1 MSINNVNNSQNI
13 SVAQYLDKL
22 QTSNNNTDI
31 AYLVFQAQVQGLNKQ
46 VTESLAN
53 IQTTGKVRD
62 AYSKKL
68 KALRDLKALAARC
81 EPDSKK
87 QVSTKQLYE
96 KWCDENGFK
105 GTKMNDNSPTGKEAW
120 AAFSSHFDPA
130 IAKPE
135 IAPDGTVT
143 LVRDKDQD
151 MYSIS
156 GDEIDGYIEST
167 KDDVRKID
175 SEREMGM
182 IMLNTWMNKK
192 GNAVSQLTALIKG
205 QHDTEKSVINR
216 LGV

>member
-46 VTESLAN
+46 VTDSLAN

-81 EPDSKK
+81 QPDSKK
-87 QVSTKQLYE
+87 QVKLNELFE
-96 KWCDENGFK
+96 KWCNENGFK
-105 GTKMNDNSPTGKEAW
+105 DVKLADNNKEAW
-120 AAFSSHFDPA
+120 AAFASHFDPA

-135 IAPDGTVT
+135 IGPDGTVT

-156 GDEIDGYIEST
+156 GDEIDGYIESA